1 MTKRPTLGAALLLL
15 SLSVATLL
23 SPKELHHPV
32 RNQKRPS
39 PAKTGTVCSPRERSY
54 SSSAV
59 PSAMTSAEISL

>member
-1 MTKRPTLGAALLLL
+1 MTKRLTLGAALLFL

-23 SPKELHHPV
+23 FAQGAHHPV
-32 RNQKRPS
+32 RNQKRLS